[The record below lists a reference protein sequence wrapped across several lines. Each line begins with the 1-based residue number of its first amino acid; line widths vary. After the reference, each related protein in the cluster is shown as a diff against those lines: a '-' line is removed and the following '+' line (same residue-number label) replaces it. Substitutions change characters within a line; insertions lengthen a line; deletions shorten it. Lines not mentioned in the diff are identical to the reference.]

1 MIAIT
6 HVSKSF
12 RSRGKLVDK
21 SPSHQ
26 VTTALD
32 DVSLSI
38 GKGEIM
44 SLLGPSGCGKTTLL
58 RLVAGLMPID
68 RGAITVD
75 AVPVTGPK
83 RDHCMVF
90 QHFGLLPWRSVLENV
105 AFALE
110 LDGRSKADRYAV
122 ARRQLAIVGLESFEN
137 HFPHEI
143 SGGMQ
148 QRVGIAR
155 ALTREPTLLLMDEPF
170 AALDMQTREDMQ
182 EEFLRIW
189 KSFRVTVLFVTHSI
203 DEALVLSHR
212 VAVFTPGPGKIRAL
226 VDVPFPHDSRTA
238 GDLRAEPEFV
248 RCRHELREMLKH

>member
-1 MIAIT
+1 MIAVS
-6 HVSKSF
+6 HVTKAF
-12 RSRGKLVDK
+12 RARASRGETADTAK
-21 SPSHQ
+21 

-32 DVSLSI
+32 DVSLDVD
-38 GKGEIM
+38 KGEIL

-58 RLVAGLMPID
+58 RLVAGLMPMDQGSIRVDGHEVDGPRRD
-68 RGAITVD
+68 R
-75 AVPVTGPK
+75 
-83 RDHCMVF
+83 CMVF
-90 QHFGLLPWRSVLENV
+90 QHFGLLPWRTVLDNV

-110 LDGRSKADRYAV
+110 VDGRSKADRYAI
-122 ARRQLAIVGLESFEN
+122 ARKHIAAVGLERFEG

-189 KSFRVTVLFVTHSI
+189 KNFQVTVLFVTHSI

-212 VAVFTPGPGKIRAL
+212 VAVFTPGPGKICSIME
-226 VDVPFPHDSRTA
+226 VPFSHESRLV
-238 GDLRAEPEFV
+238 GDVRAEPEFV